1 VKHHVKLHIDTD
13 TDIVCW
19 ACCCRLSYRACV
31 RACLR
36 AGQQRLRHR
45 ATSHGRHAAIH
56 VRRLPPLV
64 LATPRWRLVQPR
76 TAHVVPGRP
85 THRPRRC
92 PTADRR
98 LHRPPRRHSPFA
110 RLPATQRRNVLLDV
124 FWFCHVF
131 TVLTLKKHCLKFFLS

>member
-1 VKHHVKLHIDTD
+1 VKHHVKLHTDTD

-19 ACCCRLSYRACV
+19 AYCCRLSYRSCV
-31 RACLR
+31 RACVR
-36 AGQQRLRHR
+36 VNSGSDTERH
-45 ATSHGRHAAIH
+45 GGHAAIH

-92 PTADRR
+92 PAADRR
-98 LHRPPRRHSPFA
+98 LHRPPRRHSRSA
-110 RLPATQRRNVLLDV
+110 RFPATHRRNVLLDV

-131 TVLTLKKHCLKFFLS
+131 TVLTLKHCLKFFLS